1 MWNNC
6 FSNVCYWFYI
16 MRNLFL
22 TYFAFVI
29 SLGLTSCDSSQSAIN
44 DLEAL
49 LHEIETNYQ
58 SYTEEDWENMSLSYS
73 AIEEELAKHEY
84 TDEELKEIGRL
95 KGKCIGYLTKQ
106 SIQNLEKQIKDL
118 AKELEGGVEG
128 FWEVLSNDQ

>member
-1 MWNNC
+1 MKKYLFIC
-6 FSNVCYWFYI
+6 LTFAMVFSF
-16 MRNLFL
+16 
-22 TYFAFVI
+22 TA
-29 SLGLTSCDSSQSAIN
+29 CDSSQTAIN
-44 DLEAL
+44 DLEML

-106 SIQNLEKQIKDL
+106 SLKDSEKQIEDL
-118 AKELEGGVEG
+118 TKELEGGIEG
-128 FWEVLSNDQ
+128 FLEVLSNDNNN